1 MKIVFDE
8 PPDVLLGPGMS
19 VVTDGQDQITEQ
31 RRASRSQSRSAAGD
45 RSPWLIAVVVYLSG
59 R

>member
-1 MKIVFDE
+1 M
-8 PPDVLLGPGMS
+8 
-19 VVTDGQDQITEQ
+19 TEQ
-31 RRASRSQSRSAAGD
+31 RPASRSQSRSAVGD